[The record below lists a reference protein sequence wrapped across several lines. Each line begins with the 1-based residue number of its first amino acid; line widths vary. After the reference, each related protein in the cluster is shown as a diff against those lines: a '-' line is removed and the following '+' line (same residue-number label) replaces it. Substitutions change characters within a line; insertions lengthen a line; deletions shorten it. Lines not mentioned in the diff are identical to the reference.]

1 MSKLLHFFPTDFLNS
16 FLSNFGSMEQIF
28 RPGKPKKCQKV
39 GRLMVTSEAGE
50 HGLKS
55 DWREIP
61 RDKNP
66 REPWL

>member
-1 MSKLLHFFPTDFLNS
+1 
-16 FLSNFGSMEQIF
+16 MEIIF
-28 RPGKPKKCQKV
+28 RPGELKKWQRV

-66 REPWL
+66 RELWL

>member
-1 MSKLLHFFPTDFLNS
+1 
-16 FLSNFGSMEQIF
+16 MEQIF
-28 RPGKPKKCQKV
+28 RPGKPKKCQRV